1 MIGLKRGTVRLCE
14 HEAEWETEARK
25 TIVQLKKIMGPVIQD
40 IQHVGSTSIRSIK
53 AKPILDI
60 AVAVEHFED
69 VLALEKELEE
79 NGFYYR
85 PGNDT
90 DRQLLFACGNFYDG
104 SGDMQTHFIHVVR
117 AGSMEWINYVNFRD
131 YLNSTP
137 SAAKA
142 YEDLKVSLAGQVP
155 VDGGREMYTRK
166 KHDFIALTLR
176 KALAKSYLG
185 KVVSIQIDRPLG
197 SRHPEHRDIIYPV
210 NYGSVPGAPGGDG
223 EDLDVYLLGVEEPV
237 RAYTGRIIG
246 ILHRKDDVED
256 KLVMAPA
263 GVVFTREEVARQ
275 VYFQEQY
282 FQTEVEML

>member
-1 MIGLKRGTVRLCE
+1 M
-14 HEAEWETEARK
+14 
-25 TIVQLKKIMGPVIQD
+25 
-40 IQHVGSTSIRSIK
+40 
-53 AKPILDI
+53 
-60 AVAVEHFED
+60 
-69 VLALEKELEE
+69 
-79 NGFYYR
+79 
-85 PGNDT
+85 
-90 DRQLLFACGNFYDG
+90 
-104 SGDMQTHFIHVVR
+104 
-117 AGSMEWINYVNFRD
+117 
-131 YLNSTP
+131 
-137 SAAKA
+137 
-142 YEDLKVSLAGQVP
+142 
-155 VDGGREMYTRK
+155 
-166 KHDFIALTLR
+166 R

-210 NYGSVPGAPGGDG
+210 NYGSVPGVPGGDG